1 MKIHKPMA
9 LAVVFLLLLGFC
21 SGCDSNPTTDIS
33 VPEDAVS
40 GSIPEEDIDISSEMV
55 PLTDAPAMFT
65 IPVAAASGQS
75 VKKNE
80 KAEIDYSNVKDGYIM
95 VKYLQ
100 KTDKRLYV
108 QITGPGGATY
118 QYTLKSNGDYEVYP
132 LSDGNGSYKI
142 NVLERLEGNKAA
154 VVVSV
159 KADVRLTDEFAPFI
173 RPNQYVYYSKTSKT
187 SKKASE
193 LIEGESNVLKR
204 ISVIYGYV
212 IKNISYD
219 KEKAAKIRDG
229 SISVYLPD
237 VDEILKSGKGI
248 CFDYAA
254 VMAAMLRSQGIPC
267 KLVVGYAGDAYHAWI
282 NAYSDETGWINN
294 IIYFD
299 GKNWRLMDPTYA
311 SSGGQSSEIMKY
323 IGEGSNYKVK
333 YLY

>member
-1 MKIHKPMA
+1 MKNTI
-9 LAVVFLLLLGFC
+9 VFVIAFLML
-21 SGCDSNPTTDIS
+21 SGLCAGCGSNPAADIYI
-33 VPEDAVS
+33 PEDTVS
-40 GSIPEEDIDISSEMV
+40 TSEDDIDISAEMI

-65 IPVAAASGQS
+65 IPVAAASGVC

-80 KAEIDYSNVKDGYIM
+80 KAEIDYSNAKDGYIM

-108 QITGPGGATY
+108 QITGSSGATY

-132 LSDGNGSYKI
+132 LSDGNGSYKV
-142 NVLERLEGNKAA
+142 NVLERLEDGKAA

-159 KADVRLTDEFAPFI
+159 TTDVNLTDEFAPFI
-173 RPNQYVYYSKTSKT
+173 RPNQYVNYSKDSETV
-187 SKKASE
+187 KKAAE
-193 LIEGESNVLKR
+193 LIGGERDLIKR
-204 ISVIYGYV
+204 ISAVYGYV
-212 IKNISYD
+212 VENITYD

-229 SISVYLPD
+229 SISVYLPV

-254 VMAAMLRSQGIPC
+254 VMTAMLRSQGIPC
-267 KLVVGYAGDAYHAWI
+267 KLVVGYAGDTYHAWI

-294 IIYFD
+294 AIYFD
-299 GKNWRLMDPTYA
+299 GKSWKLMDPTFA

-323 IGEGSNYKVK
+323 IGEGSNYKAK

>member
-1 MKIHKPMA
+1 MKNHKPVV
-9 LAVVFLLLLGFC
+9 LAVVLLLLFGLC
-21 SGCDSNPTTDIS
+21 SGCDSNPTTEIS
-33 VPEDAVS
+33 VPEDTVA
-40 GSIPEEDIDISSEMV
+40 GSIAEEGIDISAEMI

-80 KAEIDYSNVKDGYIM
+80 KAEIDYSHVKDGYVM

-132 LSDGNGSYKI
+132 LSDSNGRYKI
-142 NVLERLEGNKAA
+142 NVLERLEDSKAA

-159 KADVRLTDEFAPFI
+159 TVDVELTDEFAPFI
-173 RPNQYVYYSKTSKT
+173 RPNQYVHYSKDSETT
-187 SKKASE
+187 KKASE
-193 LIEGESNVLKR
+193 LIVGESDLIKQ
-204 ISVIYGYV
+204 ISAIYGYI

-237 VDEILKSGKGI
+237 VDEVLKSGKGI

-254 VMAAMLRSQGIPC
+254 AMAAMLRSQGIPC
-267 KLVVGYAGDAYHAWI
+267 KLVVGYAGDTYHAWI

-294 IIYFD
+294 VIYFD
-299 GKNWRLMDPTYA
+299 GVSWKLMDPTYA

-323 IGEGSNYKVK
+323 IGEGSNYKAK

>member
-1 MKIHKPMA
+1 MKNHKAIA
-9 LAVVFLLLLGFC
+9 LTVVILLLSGLC
-21 SGCDSNPTTDIS
+21 SGCASNPATDIS
-33 VPEDAVS
+33 VPEDTVAD
-40 GSIPEEDIDISSEMV
+40 SITDEDIDISSEMI

-65 IPVAAASGQS
+65 IPTATATGRN
-75 VKKNE
+75 VKQNE
-80 KAEIDYSNVKDGYIM
+80 KAVIDFSSAEDGYIM
-95 VKYLQ
+95 VRYLQ

-132 LSDGNGSYKI
+132 LSDGNGRYKI
-142 NVLERLEGNKAA
+142 NVLERLEDSKAA

-159 KADVRLTDEFAPFI
+159 TIDVELTDEFAPFI
-173 RPNQYVYYSKTSKT
+173 RPNQYVHYSKDSETT
-187 SKKASE
+187 KKASE
-193 LIEGESNVLKR
+193 LIEGEGNLIQQ
-204 ISVIYGYV
+204 ISAIYGYI
-212 IKNISYD
+212 IKNITYD

-237 VDEILKSGKGI
+237 VDEVLKSGKGI

-294 IIYFD
+294 VIYFD
-299 GKNWRLMDPTYA
+299 GVSWKLMDPTYA
-311 SSGGQSSEIMKY
+311 SSGGQSSEIMRY